1 MSRRRLPV
9 LLLSTATLAALA
21 VPAVGVGASAPS
33 RDRDHDRMP
42 DRWERVHGLKVAR
55 DDARRDRDRD
65 GLKNLA
71 EYRAGLDPRDRDS
84 DDDGVL
90 DGAEEAGVVASYTGG
105 VLVIRTFDGDVL
117 RGRVT
122 SNTDIE
128 CDDDAPATSRSSSGE
143 DGERDE
149 TGTPE
154 VDDHHDDDDDPRVE
168 TDDHHDD
175 DADPRVETDDHRD
188 DDADTHDER
197 EDDCGPAALVVGARV
212 EEAKLSVTRNGRVWF
227 SVELQ
232 R

>member
-33 RDRDHDRMP
+33 RDRDRDRMP

-122 SNTDIE
+122 ARTDIE
-128 CDDDAPATSRSSSGE
+128 CDDDAPATSRTAE
-143 DGERDE
+143 VDDHRDDDDDPRVE
-149 TGTPE
+149 T
-154 VDDHHDDDDDPRVE
+154 DDHHDDDDDPRVE
-168 TDDHHDD
+168 TDDHH
-175 DADPRVETDDHRD
+175 D